1 MASLVTAQPEQ
12 PTVNENA
19 TDLKKNLI
27 YGLLLKEKSLTGTFQ
42 EAIGDV
48 IKSLEKICEPVLKH
62 VDEFVSK
69 DFTSDVKFIR
79 IYEAVQVWSAINEKF
94 ALLVTSESA
103 CQQVCYDL
111 TQIYIYCWKLMET
124 ILKQQPADV
133 PVTDPLNLLTK
144 PANVITSTGKKF
156 KIRRECCICQ
166 EKNAEEFTK
175 LPCGH
180 QYHTTCLKQWGITKS
195 CPLCRSEVSENFRRR
210 HVVALN
216 QKWNLGLNFDE
227 IIDQSMNI
235 IQGGIQF
242 ANNVATVSIV
252 ETAVFA
258 TAAEDEA
265 AWRAVWG
272 TEYNNFQRHE
282 LLYYNSVNF
291 LMDRLYIDEF
301 SYDWKTRTVD
311 FNDGTAQF
319 SLNVVELQELEQW
332 NMLLWDHLLE
342 IGSVVETDFIW
353 YEPVLDAIK
362 HETRIQEVYA
372 VHRFI
377 VDGHLDSEE
386 GDIIDI
392 LYDAEERT
400 LSLYLQLP
408 GPTVENDATNFTEHN
423 YEWEELISRYGF
435 SDYLEG
441 WHEGIPGRVN
451 ELRSF
456 DLS

>member
-19 TDLKKNLI
+19 KDMKKNLI

-79 IYEAVQVWSAINEKF
+79 IYEAMQVWSAMKEKF
-94 ALLVTSESA
+94 ALSVTSESA

-124 ILKQQPADV
+124 VLTEQTADV
-133 PVTDPLNLLTK
+133 STDPLNLLTK

-227 IIDQSMNI
+227 IIDQFL
-235 IQGGIQF
+235 GGLVESYQF
-242 ANNVATVSIV
+242 ADNVATVSIV
-252 ETAVFA
+252 ETAPP
-258 TAAEDEA
+258 A
-265 AWRAVWG
+265 AWRVVWG
-272 TEYNNFQRHE
+272 NEYNNFQRDE
-282 LLYYNSVNF
+282 LMYYNSVAY
-291 LMDRLYIDEF
+291 LMDCFNVDEF
-301 SYDWKTRTVD
+301 TYDWKTRTVD
-311 FNDGTAQF
+311 FTFCATAWH
-319 SLNVVELQELEQW
+319 LNVVELQHNYNTDVEW
-332 NMLLWDHLLE
+332 NMDLWDHMVAD
-342 IGSVVETDFIW
+342 GQRQETDFVW

-362 HETRIQEVYA
+362 HETRIQEVQA

-377 VDGHLDSEE
+377 FDGHLDSEE

-392 LYDAEERT
+392 LYNSDERT
-400 LSLYLQLP
+400 LSLYLQI
-408 GPTVENDATNFTEHN
+408 PTTENDSTGFTEHN

-435 SDYLEG
+435 NDYLKG

-451 ELRSF
+451 ELRPNVS
-456 DLS
+456 DLSEY